1 MDEGIV
7 TLIAAGCGLLGSIL
21 GAAFTAWATK
31 AGADKSADAVRGQ
44 ANDQAANEHAHW
56 LRQQR
61 LSACEGFLD
70 AWDEC
75 TRRRKELARPAE
87 EGQHRPLRTELH
99 EAATRMLERAR
110 RISILG
116 PEEVAQAAQVISDA
130 TMENIERED
139 KFGQYI
145 EAAVARLREQER
157 HVRELSPDLKFE
169 QLNQVLAHAGHLESL
184 QELYSTEELELI
196 LGNAENSM
204 KEGEEWLSRMITF
217 GELGDEINNEGA
229 RFLEGFKH
237 NIQVTEEN
245 RAVFVRTVRNSIASP
260 PMHND

>member
-1 MDEGIV
+1 MDEGTV
-7 TLIAAGCGLLGSIL
+7 AVIAAGCGLLGSLL

-44 ANDQAANEHAHW
+44 AYDQAANEHAHW

-87 EGQHRPLRTELH
+87 EGQHRPHHAELH
-99 EAATRMLERAR
+99 QAATRMLERAR

-116 PEEVAQAAQVISDA
+116 PDEVAKSAQSISDA
-130 TMENIERED
+130 TMENIEKED
-139 KFGQYI
+139 RFGRYI
-145 EAAVARLREQER
+145 VTAAARIREQGS
-157 HVRELSPDLKFE
+157 HIRELSPDLKFE
-169 QLNQVLAHAGHLESL
+169 QLEQVLTHAGDLEKM
-184 QELYSTEELELI
+184 QELYSIEDLERI
-196 LGNAENSM
+196 VESVDRSMAES
-204 KEGEEWLSRMITF
+204 EEWLRRMAIF

-229 RFLEGFKH
+229 RFLEDFKH

-245 RAVFVRTVRNSIASP
+245 RAVFVLTVRNSIATP
-260 PMHND
+260 PTRNP

>member
-1 MDEGIV
+1 MDEGTV
-7 TLIAAGCGLLGSIL
+7 ALIAAGCGLLGSIL

-44 ANDQAANEHAHW
+44 AYDQAANEHAHW

-75 TRRRKELARPAE
+75 TRRRKELARPE
-87 EGQHRPLRTELH
+87 DGQHKPHRAELRQ
-99 EAATRMLERAR
+99 AATRMLERAR

-116 PEEVAQAAQVISDA
+116 PDEVAQSAQSISDA
-130 TMENIERED
+130 TMENIEKED
-139 KFGQYI
+139 RFGRYI
-145 EAAVARLREQER
+145 VAAVARLREQES

-169 QLNQVLAHAGHLESL
+169 QLKQVLTHAGDLEKL
-184 QELYSTEELELI
+184 QELYSIEELERI
-196 LGNAENSM
+196 VENADRSM
-204 KEGEEWLSRMITF
+204 AEGEEWLRRMTIF
-217 GELGDEINNEGA
+217 GELGGEINNEGA
-229 RFLEGFKH
+229 RFVEDFRH

-245 RAVFVRTVRNSIASP
+245 RAVFVLTVRNSIANP
-260 PMHND
+260 PMRNP

>member
-1 MDEGIV
+1 VDEGIV
-7 TLIAAGCGLLGSIL
+7 ALIAAGCGLLGSIL

-44 ANDQAANEHAHW
+44 AHDQAANEHAHW

-99 EAATRMLERAR
+99 QAATRMLERAR

-116 PEEVAQAAQVISDA
+116 PEEVAQASQAISDA

-145 EAAVARLREQER
+145 EAAVARLREEER
-157 HVRELSPDLKFE
+157 HVRELSPNLKFE
-169 QLNQVLAHAGHLESL
+169 QLNQVLAHAGDLESL
-184 QELYSTEELELI
+184 QELYSIEELERI
-196 LGNAENSM
+196 LENAEHSM
-204 KEGEEWLSRMITF
+204 GEGEEWLSRMTAF
-217 GELGDEINNEGA
+217 GELGNEINVEGA
-229 RFLEGFKH
+229 RFLEDFKH
-237 NIQVTEEN
+237 NIQVTEQN
-245 RAVFVRTVRNSIASP
+245 REVFVRTVRNSIASP
-260 PMHND
+260 PIRND